1 MRSKLPDFDKEAE
14 LALADF
20 RKEVSRWKRG
30 PFVEGLQTLVRDDIA
45 PEDFH
50 YNVAPVDGAQQAR
63 SRIYYVPRDVV
74 DDVIAQV
81 GMKAAIAGVKK
92 RITD

>member
-1 MRSKLPDFDKEAE
+1 MRSKLPEFDKEAS
-14 LALADF
+14 LALEDF

-50 YNVAPVDGAQQAR
+50 YNMAPAKAQQAQ
-63 SRIYYVPRDVV
+63 SRVYYVPRDVV
-74 DDVIAQV
+74 DDVIAQA